1 MKKISLIIILSLIVS
16 NIYAISMS
24 VDETELKI
32 EQKVAVF
39 SQQADW
45 ITVDSYIDYIGVTQG
60 HREVSELTCND
71 GNNSLAVSQSF
82 FSIFDYVPNTEITL
96 ITSKSLKDVI
106 SIKSESNVN
115 IKVTYTDFY
124 NLPISNNYPKIYYIK
139 QNSSESWKQANL
151 AYAGNNDYSIN
162 LALDYGTYKYY
173 IVADN
178 ENYPNEYISPIKT
191 FIVTERPHS
200 FVNLNPNLQDGIGN
214 SNTVLNFSWNA
225 TKGVEDDILKYT
237 LFLGTSEDSMQ
248 SYNLETQNSYI
259 AYNLSPRTRYYWR
272 VEVENQYGAKLL
284 NPKTF
289 NFVTLG
295 EIKKMYNAPN
305 PFNPLKE
312 KTRIFF
318 YIHEDGNIDL
328 DVYSEYGDKIYHT
341 SKNNLSKGNNEIVYD
356 GKDDYGNTL
365 YNGTYLCIVKK
376 KYSGTTKTER
386 CRLLVIK

>member
-1 MKKISLIIILSLIVS
+1 
-16 NIYAISMS
+16 MS

-162 LALDYGTYKYY
+162 NELFHWQSQSTTTPESKTGQRY
-173 IVADN
+173 IDH
-178 ENYPNEYISPIKT
+178 
-191 FIVTERPHS
+191 RR
-200 FVNLNPNLQDGIGN
+200 
-214 SNTVLNFSWNA
+214 
-225 TKGVEDDILKYT
+225 
-237 LFLGTSEDSMQ
+237 LGTSVMIFVREYKSTKLGAAPYTFLGLADYVKSEGSKPMNVVWKLTKPIPAK
-248 SYNLETQNSYI
+248 YLKKT
-259 AYNLSPRTRYYWR
+259 
-272 VEVENQYGAKLL
+272 NQLTVG
-284 NPKTF
+284 
-289 NFVTLG
+289 
-295 EIKKMYNAPN
+295 
-305 PFNPLKE
+305 
-312 KTRIFF
+312 
-318 YIHEDGNIDL
+318 
-328 DVYSEYGDKIYHT
+328 
-341 SKNNLSKGNNEIVYD
+341 
-356 GKDDYGNTL
+356 
-365 YNGTYLCIVKK
+365 
-376 KYSGTTKTER
+376 
-386 CRLLVIK
+386 